1 MNYCPYCAGQI
12 SEDAAKC
19 PHCKK
24 QLDFELLGK
33 LYMSG
38 KKSGINKKISRHLWF
53 KEHSHIFIPIIT
65 LVVGFIIGGILVFGF
80 EQQSFAGERS
90 DYKDKIAQLQTTIA
104 NKDSASSN
112 STEKFQEQLA
122 ARDEIIGILAEQKQ
136 ILSRIINFTR
146 RFATN
151 STITPN
157 SADESDYF
165 KRNVSYLI
173 RQFEKQQENLEATG
187 YTSSETYNLM
197 PAPEFLG
204 D

>member
-12 SEDAAKC
+12 SEDATKC

-38 KKSGINKKISRHLWF
+38 KKSGINKKISRRLWL

-65 LVVGFIIGGILVFGF
+65 LIVGFVVGGILTYGYG
-80 EQQSFAGERS
+80 QQSFAAERS
-90 DYKDKIAQLQTTIA
+90 DYKNKIASLQTTIA
-104 NKDSASSN
+104 NKDSAVSN

-122 ARDEIIGILAEQKQ
+122 AKDEIIGILSEQKQ

-146 RFATN
+146 RFSTN

-157 SADESDYF
+157 SVEESNYF

-173 RQFEKQQENLEATG
+173 RQFENQQENLQATG
-187 YTSSETYNLM
+187 YTSDEAYNLM
-197 PAPEFLG
+197 TVPQFLS

>member
-12 SEDAAKC
+12 SEDATRC

-33 LYMSG
+33 LYTSG
-38 KKSGINKKISRHLWF
+38 KKSGINKKVARQLWF

-65 LVVGFIIGGILVFGF
+65 LIVGFIVGGFLMFGF
-80 EQQSFAGERS
+80 EQLSFAGERS
-90 DYKDKIAQLQTTIA
+90 DYKGKITQLQTTVA
-104 NKDSASSN
+104 NKDSAASN

-122 ARDEIIGILAEQKQ
+122 AKDEIIGILAEQKQ
-136 ILSRIINFTR
+136 NLSRIINFTR
-146 RFATN
+146 RFASN

-157 SADESDYF
+157 SADEADYF
-165 KRNVSYLI
+165 KRNISYLI
-173 RQFEKQQENLEATG
+173 RLFEKQQESLEATG
-187 YTSSETYNLM
+187 YTSGESYNLKT
-197 PAPEFLG
+197 APQFLE